1 MNPLAPPK
9 PLLQA
14 VPGAFGS
21 PQDAGMRSVN
31 GFRELVGVKFILE
44 WILNAYQ
51 SVFLEKLLLPV
62 ELPAQLQC

>member
-1 MNPLAPPK
+1 
-9 PLLQA
+9 
-14 VPGAFGS
+14 
-21 PQDAGMRSVN
+21 MRSVN